1 MTRAPWMPRAG
12 LAPRSDA
19 VWRDTVGPVAFDALL
34 RDGHVHRVWGDLAVT
49 DGLSVSPAH
58 RAAAVR
64 ALVPARAAL
73 GRSTACWV
81 HTGVG
86 LPGRV
91 EVLVGPR
98 RRRPDP
104 HPSRSTHE
112 CELPPEDLVLL
123 AGVQVTSV
131 QRTGLDVAR
140 WEPRSTARALLVAL
154 RQVGF
159 DPYAALGQL
168 PDLRGYA
175 GVTDARRVLE
185 PLAATEDA
193 SEAAPVRR
201 QARITGS
208 SAALAPVMR

>member
-19 VWRDTVGPVAFDALL
+19 VCRDTVGPVAFDALL

-49 DGLSVSPAH
+49 AGLAPSPAH

-73 GRSTACWV
+73 GRRTAGWV
-81 HTGVG
+81 HTGLG
-86 LPGRV
+86 TPARV
-91 EVLVGPR
+91 DVLVGPR

-104 HPSRSTHE
+104 HPLRATHE
-112 CELPPEDLVLL
+112 CELPPEDLVML

-131 QRTGLDVAR
+131 LRTGLDVAR

-154 RQVGF
+154 QQVGF
-159 DPYAALGQL
+159 DPREALGRL
-168 PDLRGYA
+168 AGLRGYA
-175 GVTDARRVLE
+175 GVLDARHVLE
-185 PLAATEDA
+185 PLAAAADA
-193 SEAAPVRR
+193 TRGPGARC
-201 QARITGS
+201 QARMTGS